1 MHTITPEELK
11 KLHPKRFEKEYYKWV
26 EYATHHDWA
35 DWIKEDF
42 EAEMKCVG
50 IHVDNFW
57 WDISYSQGDG
67 ASFDGHVKLH
77 EWMADTKAMDDQTY
91 AELYPAL
98 YLACKQDGSYI
109 GVGTRNRGHYLSL
122 AFNESWWGT
131 DPEGIFN
138 GLDKDTWVEL
148 VEDQAS
154 SASLEDEIRSTCER
168 FMKDMYYKLRDEYA
182 EITSEDAFVE
192 SCEINGITFEVEGED
207 DYVAA

>member
-1 MHTITPEELK
+1 M
-11 KLHPKRFEKEYYKWV
+11 
-26 EYATHHDWA
+26 EYATHPDWA

-57 WDISYSQGDG
+57 WDVSYSQGDG

-77 EWMADTKAMDDQTY
+77 EWMADTKAKDDQTY
-91 AELYPAL
+91 AEMYPAL

-109 GVGTRNRGHYLSL
+109 SVSTRNRGHYLIFS
-122 AFNESWWGT
+122 FSESWWGT
-131 DPEGIFN
+131 DPEGIFK
-138 GLDKDTWVEL
+138 GLDRDAWDAL
-148 VEDQAS
+148 VEDQAD
-154 SASLEDEIRSTCER
+154 SADLEDEIRTVCER

-182 EITSEDAFVE
+182 EITSEDAFVA
-192 SCEINGITFEVEGED
+192 SCEANGITFEVEGED

>member
-26 EYATHHDWA
+26 EYATHHDWG

-42 EAEMKCVG
+42 GAEMKCVG

-77 EWMADTKAMDDQTY
+77 EWMADTKAKDDQTY

-109 GVGTRNRGHYLSL
+109 SVSTRNRGHYLS
-122 AFNESWWGT
+122 FSFSESWWGT
-131 DPEGIFN
+131 DPEGIFT
-138 GLDKDTWVEL
+138 GLDRETWVEL

-154 SASLEDEIRSTCER
+154 SADLEDEIRTVCER
-168 FMKDMYYKLRDEYA
+168 FMKDMYYKLRDEYE
-182 EITSEDAFVE
+182 EITSEDAFVA
-192 SCEINGITFEVEGED
+192 SCEANGITFEVEGED